1 MADLSLP
8 QAVTLPNYFS
18 QGGLTLPAEILDS
31 KGVPSALS
39 TALNST
45 LHRERWKYSKT
56 APVLEGLA
64 SAMNLPTIVACSPPT
79 IVVRVLPAP

>member
-18 QGGLTLPAEILDS
+18 QGGLALPAEILHSDD
-31 KGVPSALS
+31 VPSALAS
-39 TALNST
+39 ALNST

-56 APVLEGLA
+56 APVLDRK
-64 SAMNLPTIVACSPPT
+64 S
-79 IVVRVLPAP
+79 VV